1 MPYALAEMT
10 TITGTDKRTELLDAA
25 VRCFVAVG
33 ITRTTMEDIV
43 REAGAG
49 KATLYR
55 YFANKDAVVDALV
68 ERERV
73 RFEARLRG
81 AATAAGDGRAAVQE
95 AFVAGMQFL
104 RTHPMLTKSLAEE
117 PDRLLPYLTTR
128 SGPIAATGIGVF
140 SDLVTAGVAQG
151 VLRTDLHVGWAA
163 ETLFRLLLSFFT
175 VPPITL
181 ALADETAVR
190 AYASGVIDGLAA
202 PGRRA

>member
-1 MPYALAEMT
+1 MTYPTTAL
-10 TITGTDKRTELLDAA
+10 DKREALLDAA
-25 VRCFVAVG
+25 ARRFIAVG

-68 ERERV
+68 ERERG
-73 RFEARLRG
+73 RFEHLLRG
-81 AATAAGDGRAAVQE
+81 AAAGPPTAAEGLVE
-95 AFVAGMQFL
+95 AFAAGMRFL
-104 RTHPMLTKSLAEE
+104 QTHPMLTKSLAEE

-128 SGPIAATGIGVF
+128 SGPLAATGLAVF
-140 SDLVTAGVAQG
+140 TDVVASG
-151 VLRTDLHVGWAA
+151 LEDGSLRADLHVGWTA

-181 ALADETAVR
+181 PLADESAVR
-190 AYASGVIDGLAA
+190 AYASGLIAGLTS
-202 PGRRA
+202 

>member
-1 MPYALAEMT
+1 MT
-10 TITGTDKRTELLDAA
+10 YPTTAVDKREALLDAA
-25 VRCFVAVG
+25 VRRFIAVG

-68 ERERV
+68 ERERE
-73 RFEARLRG
+73 RFESLLRG
-81 AATAAGDGRAAVQE
+81 AAATPDSAAEGLVEAFAAGMR
-95 AFVAGMQFL
+95 FL
-104 RTHPMLTKSLAEE
+104 QTHPMLTKSLEEE

-128 SGPIAATGIGVF
+128 SGPLAATGLAVF
-140 SDLVTAGVAQG
+140 TDVVTTGIADGS
-151 VLRTDLHVGWAA
+151 LRRDLHVGWTA

-181 ALADETAVR
+181 PLADEAAVR
-190 AYASGVIDGLAA
+190 AYASGLVAGL
-202 PGRRA
+202 RA